1 LQEQATEQLSG
12 QLSGQPS
19 GQAAGPPVAKVVN
32 EPEQRFDLMVN
43 EQKHTVTATFDT
55 PLLYVLRSELELN
68 GPRFG
73 CGLAQ
78 CGACTVHIDGKPI
91 RSCRMSVGRTVGHKI
106 TTIEG
111 LSATYQ
117 GAGHGTSSHEPSALH
132 PVQQAWIDEQ
142 VPQCGSCQNGWIMYS
157 AHLLSTVKQ
166 PTENQIRNALTGL
179 KCRCGSQ
186 VAILR
191 AVRRAAKTMGEA

>member
-1 LQEQATEQLSG
+1 LQEQAAE

-19 GQAAGPPVAKVVN
+19 SQVSGQTTGTAAAKVVN
-32 EPEQRFDLMVN
+32 EPEQRFDLTVN
-43 EQKHTVTATFDT
+43 EQKHTVVATFDT
-55 PLLYVLRSELELN
+55 PLLYVLRGELELN

-78 CGACTVHIDGKPI
+78 CGACTVHVDGKPI

-111 LSATYQ
+111 LSATYHAASNQ
-117 GAGHGTSSHEPSALH
+117 PPALH